1 MASLTLVIL
10 CYNEK
15 ENLIKNE
22 KRIEEIEKA
31 FEGPCEFSVLF
42 EEDGSRDGS
51 KMVIKGLVDR
61 HDKWTSVHSKRRLG
75 KGGGLNL
82 AMANVDSDHVIIS
95 DADFPIPTEDYVK
108 VFKTMKKRNADAV
121 IVNRYHRDSHTEVP
135 LKRRIL
141 SRGYN
146 LLIRSLF
153 FIDLSDT
160 QCGVKGF
167 KSVPLRKALPKYSKR
182 YTMDVEILYR
192 MKRNRMTV
200 LEIPAKYTH
209 GTNSKFRLFSDT
221 MSMLGETVALRA
233 KTLGKE

>member
-1 MASLTLVIL
+1 MASVTLVIL

-22 KRIEEIEKA
+22 KRIEELEKA
-31 FEGPCEFSVLF
+31 FLGSCEFSVLF

-51 KMVIKGLVDR
+51 KKIIQGFADR
-61 HDKWTSVHSKRRLG
+61 HKNWTSVHSKRRLG

-82 AMANVDSDHVIIS
+82 AMANVDSDHIIIS
-95 DADFPIPTEDYVK
+95 DADLPIRTNDYVK
-108 VFKTMKKRNADAV
+108 LYKTMRKKKADAV
-121 IVNRYHRDSHTEVP
+121 IINRYHRDSHTKVP

-146 LLIRSLF
+146 LLIRTLF

-167 KSVPLRKALPKYSKR
+167 KSDSLRIALPKHAKR

-192 MKRNRMTV
+192 MKRNKMTV

-209 GTNSKFRLFSDT
+209 GTNSKFKIFSDT
-221 MSMLGETVALRA
+221 MSMLGETIALRA